1 MYVCMYIFRLGAFSP
16 ESPYWGIG
24 RAELEKS
31 ESIYTLLTEM
41 LLATKD
47 WLFAARN

>member
-1 MYVCMYIFRLGAFSP
+1 MYVYFSSGGP
-16 ESPYWGIG
+16 SAPKVPYWGIG

-47 WLFAARN
+47 WSFATRN